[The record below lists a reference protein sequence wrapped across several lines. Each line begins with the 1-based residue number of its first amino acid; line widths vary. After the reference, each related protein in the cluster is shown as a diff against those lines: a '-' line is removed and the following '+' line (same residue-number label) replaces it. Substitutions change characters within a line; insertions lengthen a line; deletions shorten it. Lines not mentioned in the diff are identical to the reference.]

1 MAATNTSP
9 NWSRPDKPAE
19 LTESRL
25 ISAILD
31 GTFPVDSTLP
41 AERELAVQLGVTR
54 PTLRE
59 VLQRLAR
66 DGWLEIRQGKPTRVR
81 NYLLEGN
88 LAVLVAIAL
97 HPAELPPDFVPNVLS
112 VRILLSPVYTCLA
125 IERAPQEIAE
135 FLQESATLPEDAA
148 AYAHFDWRLHHQLA
162 ICSGNPFYALFIN
175 SVRQLYD
182 AVGTPYFQHAEAR
195 AHSQGFY
202 KGLLECI
209 HRADAAAAAELTERI
224 MRESRELWIR
234 LVG

>member
-1 MAATNTSP
+1 MTDTDTTP
-9 NWSRPDKPAE
+9 HWSRPLKPAA

-25 ISAILD
+25 IAAILD

-41 AERELAVQLGVTR
+41 AERELAAQLGITR

-81 NYLLEGN
+81 NYLQEGN

-97 HPAELPPDFVPNVLS
+97 HPAKLPADFVPNVLS
-112 VRILLSPVYTCLA
+112 VRILLSPAYTRLA
-125 IERAPQEIAE
+125 IERAPQEVAAL
-135 FLQESATLPEDAA
+135 LQESSSLPEEAA
-148 AYAHFDWRLHHQLA
+148 AYAHFDWQVHRQLA
-162 ICSGNPFYALFIN
+162 ISSGNPFYALFVN
-175 SVRQLYD
+175 SVSELYD
-182 AVGTPYFQHAEAR
+182 AVGTPYFLHAEAR

-202 KGLLECI
+202 RGLLVCI
-209 HRADAAAAAELTERI
+209 HQADPAGAAALAERI
-224 MRESRELWIR
+224 MQESRDLWIK